1 MSKNVRIALIDELL
15 TRNDIHVKILRT
27 KASKSRQPMPKED
40 RKACVE
46 LGKANVWLRKAKE
59 SIMLACE
66 GHEDIDTTPPEKKK

>member
-46 LGKANVWLRKAKE
+46 LGKANVWLRKA
-59 SIMLACE
+59 
-66 GHEDIDTTPPEKKK
+66 